1 MKNLYRILPILL
13 FFLLAASVLA
23 LPAYASDSA
32 SPPAQEGGEEDA
44 PESTGMTDA
53 AAALGKALI
62 GGIWSLFVI
71 SVPGFSFTFGQL
83 WLGVLLASVS
93 VLVVRMLFGF
103 GGGQRGDSPR
113 TSSTNSPRISKERRH
128 DEF

>member
-1 MKNLYRILPILL
+1 MKNLYRILPVLL
-13 FFLLAASVLA
+13 CFFLAASVLA
-23 LPAYASDSA
+23 LPAYASASDDAPAPPSA
-32 SPPAQEGGEEDA
+32 GEEE
-44 PESTGMTDA
+44 PERTGMSDA
-53 AAALGKALI
+53 AAALGKALMS
-62 GGIWSLFVI
+62 GIWSLFAI

>member
-1 MKNLYRILPILL
+1 MKNLYRILPVLL
-13 FFLLAASVLA
+13 CFFLAASVLA

-53 AAALGKALI
+53 AA
-62 GGIWSLFVI
+62 I

>member
-1 MKNLYRILPILL
+1 MKNLRRILPVLL
-13 FFLLAASVLA
+13 CLLLAIPA
-23 LPAYASDSA
+23 LSSPARASDDA
-32 SPPAQEGGEEDA
+32 PAPPPAGEEE
-44 PESTGMTDA
+44 PERTGMSDA
-53 AAALGKALI
+53 AAALGKALVS
-62 GGIWSLFVI
+62 GIWSLFAI

>member
-1 MKNLYRILPILL
+1 MKNLRRILPVLL
-13 FFLLAASVLA
+13 CLLLAIPA
-23 LPAYASDSA
+23 LSSPARASDDAPAPPSA
-32 SPPAQEGGEEDA
+32 GEEE
-44 PESTGMTDA
+44 PERTGMSDA
-53 AAALGKALI
+53 TAALGKALMS
-62 GGIWSLFVI
+62 GIWSLFAI

-113 TSSTNSPRISKERRH
+113 TSSTNSPRIL
-128 DEF
+128 

>member
-1 MKNLYRILPILL
+1 MKNLRRILPVLL
-13 FFLLAASVLA
+13 CLLLAIPA
-23 LPAYASDSA
+23 LSSPARASDDAPAPPSA
-32 SPPAQEGGEEDA
+32 GEEE
-44 PESTGMTDA
+44 PERTGMSDA
-53 AAALGKALI
+53 TAALGKALI
-62 GGIWSLFVI
+62 GGIWSLFAI